1 MNEKIFRYT
10 EGEMTPEE
18 RAKFEIELIASE
30 ALQAELENYKNLLSE
45 VEELRT
51 VETDERYFSN
61 IIPEFRKNLGE
72 IKKGSY
78 HPALSFASAVVTV
91 MILFFILPI
100 NDKNIDSYVNN
111 IPDSAISEYLNNYDD
126 QQLMSDIPDDYT
138 ASYDSIA
145 GAMLYSQIR
154 AELGSDVQASVYNNI
169 DYDSLVETIN
179 SQEADQIYSAMIN
192 KKIF

>member
-1 MNEKIFRYT
+1 MNEKIFRYA

-18 RAKFEIELIASE
+18 KAQFEKELKASE
-30 ALQAELENYKNLLSE
+30 VLQAELGNYKNLLSE
-45 VEELRT
+45 VEDLRF

-61 IIPEFRKNLGE
+61 IIPEFRNNLE
-72 IKKGSY
+72 KKKKRSY

-100 NDKNIDSYVNN
+100 NNKNIDDYVTN
-111 IPDSAISEYLNNYDD
+111 IPDSTISEYLNNYGD
-126 QQLMSDIPDDYT
+126 QQLMSNIPDDYV

-145 GAMLYSQIR
+145 DAVLYSQIR
-154 AELGSDVQASVYNNI
+154 AELGTDVQASVYNNI
-169 DYDSLVETIN
+169 DYNSLVETIN
-179 SQEADQIYSAMIN
+179 PQEADQIYAAMIN